1 LFLVR
6 EQSCR
11 VILNQKL
18 ETRNQKLFLQGFPR
32 SRDYLFRMP
41 SEQARFLGIIE
52 QYQPALWRLVNSY
65 EADPGRREDLFQEIA
80 LGVWQALPRF
90 RGDSSERTWLYRIA
104 HNIAISA
111 LESRRRRDIRELPMP
126 DSVERMGGWNDPDR
140 GLVVEEQRQAVL
152 AAIQELAP
160 VDRQLIVLH
169 LEGLSYQEIEEVS
182 GLSESAIA
190 SRLSRIRDR
199 LTEVIRKREVRK

>member
-1 LFLVR
+1 MNEKR
-6 EQSCR
+6 
-11 VILNQKL
+11 
-18 ETRNQKLFLQGFPR
+18 FLQYFPR
-32 SRDYLFRMP
+32 RRDYLFRMQ

-52 QYQPALWRLVNSY
+52 PYQAALRRLVNSY
-65 EADPGRREDLFQEIA
+65 ERDPGRREDLFQEIV

-104 HNIAISA
+104 HNIAIST
-111 LESRRRRDIRELPMP
+111 LESRRRRDTRELPMP
-126 DSVERMGGWNDPDR
+126 DSVERMGRWNDPDR
-140 GLVVEEQRQAVL
+140 VLVIEEQRQAMLV
-152 AAIQELAP
+152 AIQELAP
-160 VDRQLIVLH
+160 VDKQLIVLH

>member
-1 LFLVR
+1 M
-6 EQSCR
+6 Q
-11 VILNQKL
+11 
-18 ETRNQKLFLQGFPR
+18 P
-32 SRDYLFRMP
+32 
-41 SEQARFLGIIE
+41 EQARFLGIIE
-52 QYQPALWRLVNSY
+52 QYQPALRRLVNSY
-65 EADPGRREDLFQEIA
+65 ERDLGRREDLFQEIA

-104 HNIAISA
+104 HNIAIST
-111 LESRRRRDIRELPMP
+111 LESRRRRDTRELPMP
-126 DSVERMGGWNDPDR
+126 DSVERMGRWNDPDR
-140 GLVVEEQRQAVL
+140 ELVVEEQRQAVL

-160 VDRQLIVLH
+160 IDKQLIILH

-199 LTEVIRKREVRK
+199 LTALIQRKEIRK

>member
-1 LFLVR
+1 
-6 EQSCR
+6 
-11 VILNQKL
+11 
-18 ETRNQKLFLQGFPR
+18 
-32 SRDYLFRMP
+32 MP

-65 EADPGRREDLFQEIA
+65 ETDPGRREDLFQEIA

-104 HNIAISA
+104 HNIAIST

-199 LTEVIRKREVRK
+199 LTQVIRKREVRR

>member
-1 LFLVR
+1 MRL
-6 EQSCR
+6 
-11 VILNQKL
+11 
-18 ETRNQKLFLQGFPR
+18 
-32 SRDYLFRMP
+32 
-41 SEQARFLGIIE
+41 EQARFLEIIE
-52 QYQPALWRLVNSY
+52 QYQAALRRLVNSY

-104 HNIAISA
+104 HNIAIST
-111 LESRRRRDIRELPMP
+111 LESRHRRDTRELPMP
-126 DSVERMGGWNDPDR
+126 DSVERVGQWNDPDR
-140 GLVVEEQRQAVL
+140 VLVIEEQRQAVL
-152 AAIQELAP
+152 AAIQELP
-160 VDRQLIVLH
+160 PIDKQLIVLH

-199 LTEVIRKREVRK
+199 LTDVIRNKEVRK

>member
-1 LFLVR
+1 M
-6 EQSCR
+6 
-11 VILNQKL
+11 
-18 ETRNQKLFLQGFPR
+18 G
-32 SRDYLFRMP
+32 DYLNRMR

-65 EADPGRREDLFQEIA
+65 EADPGLREDLFQEIA
-80 LGVWQALPRF
+80 LGVWQSLPRF

-104 HNIAISA
+104 HNIAIST
-111 LESRRRRDIRELPMP
+111 LESRRRRDTRELPMP
-126 DSVERMGGWNDPDR
+126 DSVERVGRWSDPDR
-140 GLVVEEQRQAVL
+140 VLVVEERREAML

-160 VDRQLIVLH
+160 VDKQIIVLH

-182 GLSESAIA
+182 GFSESAIA

-199 LTEVIRKREVRK
+199 LTDVIRKQEVRK

>member
-1 LFLVR
+1 MTV
-6 EQSCR
+6 C
-11 VILNQKL
+11 L
-18 ETRNQKLFLQGFPR
+18 ETQEPETFFLQGFR
-32 SRDYLFRMP
+32 CSRDYLFRMR
-41 SEQARFLGIIE
+41 SEQVRFLGIIE

-104 HNIAISA
+104 HNIAIST
-111 LESRRRRDIRELPMP
+111 LESRRRRDTRELPMP
-126 DSVERMGGWNDPDR
+126 DSVERIGRWNDPDR
-140 GLVVEEQRQAVL
+140 ELVIEEQRQAVL

-160 VDRQLIVLH
+160 VDKQLIVLH

-199 LTEVIRKREVRK
+199 LTALIQRKEIRK

>member
-1 LFLVR
+1 MVLNEKR
-6 EQSCR
+6 ETSCK
-11 VILNQKL
+11 VSFASGTTLI
-18 ETRNQKLFLQGFPR
+18 
-32 SRDYLFRMP
+32 RMRL
-41 SEQARFLGIIE
+41 EQARFLEIIE
-52 QYQPALWRLVNSY
+52 QYQAALRRLVNSY

-104 HNIAISA
+104 HNIAIST
-111 LESRRRRDIRELPMP
+111 LESRHRRDTRELPMP
-126 DSVERMGGWNDPDR
+126 DSVERVGQWNDPDR
-140 GLVVEEQRQAVL
+140 VLVIEEQRQAVL
-152 AAIQELAP
+152 AAIQELP
-160 VDRQLIVLH
+160 PIDKQLIVLH

-199 LTEVIRKREVRK
+199 LTDVIRNKEVRK